1 MDTQR
6 RRLKTIKTI
15 SIIAIQKLCP
25 GITMVMG
32 HPRRHMRH
40 THDFKYYNKVSK
52 HLQTNLYQNHTCSFI
67 YTIKFKQVTG
77 NKNFTN
83 GAEFKIIPT
92 SGSLP
97 LFPAPFQHSG

>member
-1 MDTQR
+1 
-6 RRLKTIKTI
+6 
-15 SIIAIQKLCP
+15 
-25 GITMVMG
+25 MVMG

-52 HLQTNLYQNHTCSFI
+52 HLQTNLYQNHMCSFI

-83 GAEFKIIPT
+83 GAKFKIIPT

-97 LFPAPFQHSG
+97 LFPAPFQHSGWKPCELCDSGYRSDPKPVGKVKT